1 MWKYTPKSGEI
12 KRREYNVYEE
22 SSVLSRDAF
31 HPKALD
37 KRRRRRYFT
46 RNQFVVRSVGM
57 KKLRGS
63 AAMIAATILWGASFS
78 AQSRG
83 VRLVDP
89 MLFTAL
95 RSILGALALAA
106 IVAFSD
112 ILRKGRA
119 SLWGDAETPE
129 ARKKLIAGG
138 VWCGVILAFAG
149 TLQQYGMKYTTTA
162 KAGFLTA
169 LYIVIVP
176 IFGMLFFR
184 RRTSGFLWFA
194 ALLALTGAYLLCGGV
209 GAVGKGE
216 WFVIGCAFVF
226 SMHILV
232 IDRYA
237 PGCDC
242 VRLSCLQFA
251 VASVLNLVGTAVIR
265 APWEVKALADALPY
279 LLYAGIASSA
289 VAFTLQMVAQKYL
302 HPVAASLL
310 MSLESVF
317 AALGGWIFLR
327 ETLSGRE
334 LAGCA
339 VILTAAILAQ
349 LPPPRRLPAA

>member
-1 MWKYTPKSGEI
+1 MFTNKVEFCSRTVPGIRHLTSGNNDAILREIKSG
-12 KRREYNVYEE
+12 
-22 SSVLSRDAF
+22 
-31 HPKALD
+31 
-37 KRRRRRYFT
+37 
-46 RNQFVVRSVGM
+46 VRSVEM

-63 AAMIAATILWGASFS
+63 VAMIAATILWGASFS
-78 AQSRG
+78 AQSCG
-83 VRLVDP
+83 VRFVDP

-95 RSILGALALAA
+95 RSILGALALAVTA
-106 IVAFSD
+106 ALFDLRREGRVSWWGSAKTVA
-112 ILRKGRA
+112 
-119 SLWGDAETPE
+119 
-129 ARKKLIAGG
+129 ARKTLLAGG
-138 VWCGVILAFAG
+138 AWCGVILAVAG
-149 TLQQYGMKYTTTA
+149 TLQQYGMKYTTAA

-176 IFGMLFFR
+176 IFGMLFFG

-209 GAVGKGE
+209 GTVGRGE
-216 WFVIGCAFVF
+216 WFVIGCAIIF
-226 SMHILV
+226 SLHILV

-237 PGCDC
+237 PECDC

-251 VASVLNLVGTAVIR
+251 IAAVLNLVGTTVIR
-265 APWEVKALADALPY
+265 APWEPDALADALPY

-327 ETLSGRE
+327 ETLSRRE

-339 VILTAAILAQ
+339 VIFFAAILAQ
-349 LPPPRRLPAA
+349 LPPPRRPRGA